1 MAEHVFTDDEIRQI
15 IDVINRT
22 KHTQYIGARYVPIFG
37 RKNEGSIEWDNSKPY
52 EPLTI
57 VLYQGDSYTTR
68 QFTPAGI
75 DINNK
80 DYWANTG
87 NYNAQIEQYRQTVN
101 QYRNEVKELENT
113 VNTKFNE
120 HDTRITTNKNNIDTN
135 KNNIDSLRDA
145 HNSFV
150 DGEFNALNNKVKE
163 FENTVNTE
171 LNEHDTRITTNK
183 NNIDA
188 NKTAID
194 SLRDTHNGFVGGE
207 FNGLSNDVRTM
218 LDTGGACPLAPSDT
232 LMGWTFKQR
241 TNRRL
246 LGACPMGRTEL
257 TKFSGLNNYS
267 KTVLEGNPTVRETR
281 GGLLIE
287 PELGKTNDVT
297 LYYDNLVSTPFAHIV
312 TTWET
317 SSTRDVLAKND
328 VRLNT
333 EIMVDSQR
341 LVSTFRLVPEGGIK
355 CTVAPVPASDPNTN
369 TVAFDDDFEFNK
381 IEQHVYVFRSKIWA
395 YYKVYRRDE
404 PNFFSYFTQSNT
416 GSFQNLDTLGKN
428 IKVGVGVRTTPA
440 PDTTTRANL
449 GITSVMAEY
458 NQIGMADYRPIKYE
472 DGSIM
477 QEDGKVFIC
486 ATVRGAGI
494 NSAYQGV
501 FKVDPST
508 ANVEMIGALFNL
520 RNTSVPYN
528 DNAGNIIY
536 DRNEHKW
543 LIMFVGHSDDGT
555 GTRYA
560 WQGETDTD
568 PRYGV
573 HKIKTQRMM
582 YTDGAYREDID
593 FIYYNN
599 KWYAI
604 GSKNASTTDLAESD
618 GGWMGNYTTTHSG
631 GTNETGTS
639 FVKMPNGAPAVVAGT
654 GDTAEHRCRVY
665 NFDLT
670 TSYYLTFDH
679 TPDSR
684 TWFQPIPWGGGDDF
698 KWYILSFTRDNVQSM
713 AYSYGAFITYEGT
726 KN

>member
-37 RKNEGSIEWDNSKPY
+37 RKNEESIEWDNSKPY

-101 QYRNEVKELENT
+101 RYRNEVKELENT

-120 HDTRITTNKNNIDTN
+120 HDTRITTNKNNIDIN
-135 KNNIDSLRDA
+135 KSDIDSLREA
-145 HNSFV
+145 HNGFV
-150 DGEFNALNNKVKE
+150 AGEFNALSNNVKE
-163 FENTVNTE
+163 FKNTVNTE

-188 NKTAID
+188 NKNNIDANKSDID
-194 SLRDTHNGFVGGE
+194 SL
-207 FNGLSNDVRTM
+207 SNELRTM
-218 LDTGGACPLAPSDT
+218 LDTGGAYPLTPSDT
-232 LMGWTFKQR
+232 LMGWTFEQR

-257 TKFSGLNNYS
+257 NKFSGLGDYS
-267 KTVLEGNPTVRETR
+267 KTVLAGAPTVKETH

-287 PELGKTNDVT
+287 PELGKTNDVV

-317 SSTRDVLAKND
+317 MSTRDVLAKND
-328 VRLNT
+328 TRLNT
-333 EIMVDSQR
+333 EIMVDNQR
-341 LVSTFRLVPEGGIK
+341 LISTIRFMPGGGI
-355 CTVAPVPASDPNTN
+355 TGTLSPVPAGSDSNTN
-369 TVAFDDDFEFNK
+369 AFSFDDAFEFNK

-404 PNFFSYFTQSNT
+404 PDFFSYFIHPNA
-416 GSFQNLDTLGKN
+416 GSFQGLDTLGKH
-428 IKVGVGVRTTPA
+428 IKVGVGVRTSPA
-440 PDTTTRANL
+440 PETATSANL

-508 ANVEMIGALFNL
+508 AHVEMIGALFNL

-528 DNAGNIIY
+528 DNAGNVIY

-543 LIMFVGHSDDGT
+543 LIMFIGHSDDGT

-560 WQGETDTD
+560 WQGETNTD

-573 HKIKTQRMM
+573 HNIKTQRMI

-593 FIYYNN
+593 FIYYNG

-604 GSKNASTTDLAESD
+604 GSKDASVTDLAESD
-618 GGWMGNYTTTHSG
+618 GGWMGNYTTVHSG
-631 GTNETGTS
+631 GSNETGTS
-639 FVKMPNGAPAVVAGT
+639 FVKMPNGTPAVVAGT
-654 GDTAEHRCRVY
+654 GDTADHRCRVY
-665 NFDLT
+665 SFDLT

-679 TPDSR
+679 TPDAR
-684 TWFQPIPWGGGDDF
+684 TWFQPIPWGDGDDF
-698 KWYILSFTRDNVQSM
+698 KWYVLSFTRDNVQSL